1 MQRLLGELD
10 LLCET
15 ARLKLIRLERIED
28 VSKTIFVTTLIV
40 ILVAFCSLA
49 YAAVPITLTDFLGP
63 NSVVNIDAY
72 TQAGVYEW
80 LVDGV
85 NHINQ
90 NSYWFRIGDGD
101 ITPITALGTPTIIPT
116 LDMMCDVLYSGDM
129 LDVQISYMLMGAA
142 EGSGQSDIG
151 QIVSI
156 TNKSGEILDLHWYE
170 YLNLDLNGISSG
182 QTGDLSDSTLTQ
194 TLGATQSM
202 LSLLTVPD
210 LVEVGDAATL
220 LGKLNSNGTFVDN
233 AYYEGDVAGV
243 FQWNVLLDD
252 SWMMSQDNA
261 LFGGAAVPEPSSLL
275 ALAGFAGLVPLMRRR
290 SA

>member
-1 MQRLLGELD
+1 MFYLAYKTNPAGKEVY
-10 LLCET
+10 
-15 ARLKLIRLERIED
+15 D
-28 VSKTIFVTTLIV
+28 VSKTIFVATLIM
-40 ILVAFCSLA
+40 ILVALSSLA
-49 YAAVPITLTDFLGP
+49 YAAAPITLTDFLGP
-63 NSVVNIDAY
+63 NSIVNIEPN

-101 ITPITALGTPTIIPT
+101 ITALTALGAPAVVPM
-116 LDMMCDVLYSGDM
+116 LDMTCDVVYSGD
-129 LDVQISYMLMGAA
+129 LFDVQISYMLMGAA
-142 EGSGQSDIG
+142 EDSGQSDIA

-156 TNKSGEILDLHWYE
+156 NNKSGSVLDLHLYE
-170 YLNLDLNGISSG
+170 YVNLNLNGKAAGQVGNMDTTSSF
-182 QTGDLSDSTLTQ
+182 TQ
-194 TLGATQSM
+194 TVGTTESM
-202 LSLLTVPD
+202 LSLLTIPD

-220 LGKLNSNGTFVDN
+220 LGKLNSNGAFVAN
-233 AYYEGDVAGV
+233 SYYEGDVACV
-243 FQWNVLLDD
+243 FQWDVLLDD

-275 ALAGFAGLVPLMRRR
+275 ALAGMVGLAPLMRRR

>member
-1 MQRLLGELD
+1 M
-10 LLCET
+10 
-15 ARLKLIRLERIED
+15 
-28 VSKTIFVTTLIV
+28 SKTIFVTTLIV

>member
-1 MQRLLGELD
+1 M
-10 LLCET
+10 
-15 ARLKLIRLERIED
+15 
-28 VSKTIFVTTLIV
+28 SKTIFVATLIM
-40 ILVAFCSLA
+40 ILAALSSLA
-49 YAAVPITLTDFLGP
+49 YAAAPITLTDFLGP
-63 NSVVNIDAY
+63 NSIVNIEPN

-101 ITPITALGTPTIIPT
+101 ITALTALGAPAVVPM
-116 LDMMCDVLYSGDM
+116 LDMMCDVVYSGD
-129 LDVQISYMLMGAA
+129 LFDVQISYMLMGAA
-142 EGSGQSDIG
+142 EDSGQSDIA

-156 TNKSGEILDLHWYE
+156 NNKSGSVLDLHLYE
-170 YLNLDLNGISSG
+170 YVNLNLNGKAAGQVGNMDTTSSF
-182 QTGDLSDSTLTQ
+182 TQ
-194 TLGATQSM
+194 TVGTTESM
-202 LSLLTVPD
+202 LSLLTIPD

-220 LGKLNSNGTFVDN
+220 LGKLNSNGAFVAN
-233 AYYEGDVAGV
+233 SYYEGDVACV
-243 FQWNVLLDD
+243 FQWDVLLDD

-275 ALAGFAGLVPLMRRR
+275 ALAGMVGLAPLMRRR